1 MESSTPKV
9 AKNEKKF
16 VKSEKKIEKV
26 HIMSDVELLETCKIF
41 LNNKNW
47 NQILDIPKNLNR
59 MEFLEVIFLIPYS
72 NCFPQFSFKINLDVG

>member
-26 HIMSDVELLETCKIF
+26 HIMSDVELLETCKLF
-41 LNNKNW
+41 LNNKN
-47 NQILDIPKNLNR
+47 
-59 MEFLEVIFLIPYS
+59 
-72 NCFPQFSFKINLDVG
+72 